1 MSRSTECRHKPI
13 HEIENKLYPDYDHGS
28 FPRMYIELK
37 EEAEGEFTCLE
48 ADNPSSTDCLRSQK
62 LSQ

>member
-1 MSRSTECRHKPI
+1 MILLISE
-13 HEIENKLYPDYDHGS
+13 DV
-28 FPRMYIELK
+28 IELK

-48 ADNPSSTDCLRSQK
+48 ADNPSSTECLRSQK